1 LETAYDEET
10 ENESTTM
17 ASNSASREEMMP
29 LLFYTRVQ
37 GTTLRSPPPTTAVL
51 ATPTSPPFSMDCT
64 CSTMGQVRWSPDMLA
79 VEGTG
84 SSAAA
89 DIFYRTGRPD
99 APSSTT
105 AAAAPST
112 EFMDPSSSMTTQD
125 DEAAAAAAAAAK
137 LCMEEPM
144 PIQALGFANGTVQ
157 LLYRQNSTPLSLSKN
172 PLQVREGPPPRGTT
186 SHAPIVDVCLDATG
200 TILAAIDQAGL
211 VTIWEYKLE
220 FVRSTTTIST
230 SA

>member
-1 LETAYDEET
+1 
-10 ENESTTM
+10 
-17 ASNSASREEMMP
+17 
-29 LLFYTRVQ
+29 
-37 GTTLRSPPPTTAVL
+37 
-51 ATPTSPPFSMDCT
+51 MDCT

-99 APSSTT
+99 APSSRT
-105 AAAAPST
+105 AAAAP
-112 EFMDPSSSMTTQD
+112 
-125 DEAAAAAAAAAK
+125 AAAK

-144 PIQALGFANGTVQ
+144 PIQALGFANGSTVQ
-157 LLYRQNSTPLSLSKN
+157 LLYRHNSTPLSLSKN